1 MPQNNFWGCKLPDFH
16 LLTGKTPFLRLLE
29 KIQSP
34 YTLLAAFP
42 RTWYNREESH
52 LGQLE
57 FFSGCSFLIALN
69 MILHL
74 RIIAKKQG
82 ILNFSACRPPWITL
96 HKAIFRFSSTKD
108 IQYNFRSHTRC
119 CLTVFV
125 GFRRC
130 MRCHNHSVT

>member
-42 RTWYNREESH
+42 RTWYNREESL

-74 RIIAKKQG
+74 RIIPYRCEQRKSLSCFLKR
-82 ILNFSACRPPWITL
+82 ACRVIRL
-96 HKAIFRFSSTKD
+96 FFHDLNI
-108 IQYNFRSHTRC
+108 IQTEGYESRPSDWEN
-119 CLTVFV
+119 
-125 GFRRC
+125 
-130 MRCHNHSVT
+130 

>member
-74 RIIAKKQG
+74 RIIPYRCEQRKSLSCFLKR
-82 ILNFSACRPPWITL
+82 ACRVIRL
-96 HKAIFRFSSTKD
+96 FFHDLNI
-108 IQYNFRSHTRC
+108 IQTEGYESRLSDWEN
-119 CLTVFV
+119 
-125 GFRRC
+125 
-130 MRCHNHSVT
+130 

>member
-74 RIIAKKQG
+74 RIIPYRCEQRKSLSCFFRKR
-82 ILNFSACRPPWITL
+82 ACRVIRL
-96 HKAIFRFSSTKD
+96 FFHDLNI
-108 IQYNFRSHTRC
+108 IQTEGYESRPSDWEN
-119 CLTVFV
+119 
-125 GFRRC
+125 
-130 MRCHNHSVT
+130 

>member
-74 RIIAKKQG
+74 RIISLNYFLEYSEHEISAILGIPKHTVNRRKRK
-82 ILNFSACRPPWITL
+82 ILNSIKKL
-96 HKAIFRFSSTKD
+96 
-108 IQYNFRSHTRC
+108 
-119 CLTVFV
+119 
-125 GFRRC
+125 
-130 MRCHNHSVT
+130 ME

>member
-74 RIIAKKQG
+74 RIIPHPH
-82 ILNFSACRPPWITL
+82 LHL
-96 HKAIFRFSSTKD
+96 HKKTEQKTSISLLPCLLFFTVWYSPVRTLSLHV
-108 IQYNFRSHTRC
+108 IQRIYR
-119 CLTVFV
+119 LILVLQLEV
-125 GFRRC
+125 
-130 MRCHNHSVT
+130 

>member
-16 LLTGKTPFLRLLE
+16 LLTGKTSFLRLLE

-74 RIIAKKQG
+74 RIIPHRT
-82 ILNFSACRPPWITL
+82 FSVMTFI
-96 HKAIFRFSSTKD
+96 S
-108 IQYNFRSHTRC
+108 
-119 CLTVFV
+119 LTSQI
-125 GFRRC
+125 
-130 MRCHNHSVT
+130 H

>member
-74 RIIAKKQG
+74 RIISQFRERG
-82 ILNFSACRPPWITL
+82 NRQFFGRISYLSDIRDGRSFRCRL
-96 HKAIFRFSSTKD
+96 RVVHR
-108 IQYNFRSHTRC
+108 
-119 CLTVFV
+119 
-125 GFRRC
+125 
-130 MRCHNHSVT
+130 

>member
-74 RIIAKKQG
+74 RIIPQRKKRVQRG
-82 ILNFSACRPPWITL
+82 STMIPVWTKEEVLPATAASESAMAGRTSLI
-96 HKAIFRFSSTKD
+96 
-108 IQYNFRSHTRC
+108 
-119 CLTVFV
+119 
-125 GFRRC
+125 
-130 MRCHNHSVT
+130 SV

>member
-74 RIIAKKQG
+74 RIISYTYLLN
-82 ILNFSACRPPWITL
+82 ILIFLYSLGNLWIGTYYHL
-96 HKAIFRFSSTKD
+96 NNQTG
-108 IQYNFRSHTRC
+108 YCEN
-119 CLTVFV
+119 
-125 GFRRC
+125 G
-130 MRCHNHSVT
+130 